1 MHYIPVALQSG
12 AIKLNSFISHKNIN
26 RLKKMKLQQLRY
38 VCEVAKQN
46 LNLSKA
52 ATELFTSQPG
62 VSKQIKALEEEL
74 GVEIFVRH
82 GKRLIA
88 ITEPG
93 RAIIE
98 KAQAALTDLNS
109 LKTIGDEF
117 SREARGSLTIA
128 TTHTQARYALPQTIR
143 MFREKYPGV
152 KLSLYQGSPE
162 QIAKMTS
169 SGEADIAIATEAIEL
184 FKDLAM
190 LPCYQW
196 NRCIL
201 TPPRHPLLKS
211 KRLSLE
217 EICEFPIITYDFAF
231 TGRTKIN
238 QAFADKNLEPDVV
251 LTAIDADVIKT
262 YVELGL
268 GIGIVAMMA
277 YDPERDQRLRA
288 LDASHLFEP
297 STTRIGIRKNSY
309 LRGYVYEFISM
320 FAPHLNRAV
329 VDKIISGETA

>member
-1 MHYIPVALQSG
+1 
-12 AIKLNSFISHKNIN
+12 
-26 RLKKMKLQQLRY
+26 MKLQQLRY

-169 SGEADIAIATEAIEL
+169 S
-184 FKDLAM
+184 
-190 LPCYQW
+190 
-196 NRCIL
+196 
-201 TPPRHPLLKS
+201 
-211 KRLSLE
+211 
-217 EICEFPIITYDFAF
+217 
-231 TGRTKIN
+231 
-238 QAFADKNLEPDVV
+238 
-251 LTAIDADVIKT
+251 
-262 YVELGL
+262 
-268 GIGIVAMMA
+268 
-277 YDPERDQRLRA
+277 
-288 LDASHLFEP
+288 
-297 STTRIGIRKNSY
+297 
-309 LRGYVYEFISM
+309 
-320 FAPHLNRAV
+320 
-329 VDKIISGETA
+329 